1 MEPGFRSTMPES
13 PGKLI
18 YRAYDAILCGD
29 DLAVM
34 ELEAVMGSF
43 RFSSLSG
50 KAYDPFVSFTMRY
63 LAIDCASIEP
73 LDVFLTLDFFI
84 PLTSRP
90 FRI

>member
-1 MEPGFRSTMPES
+1 MVPGFRLTMPES

-34 ELEAVMGSF
+34 VPEVMSSF
-43 RFSSLSG
+43 RFSSSSG
-50 KAYDPFVSFTMRY
+50 KTYDPSVSFAVKYPT
-63 LAIDCASIEP
+63 IDCASIES
-73 LDVFLTLDFFI
+73 LDVFFSREFFI